1 MNSGYVLKLDMEK
14 FGIKPKPNSHVSYKM
29 MKREENAELNALEDA
44 KRSAMMAA
52 GISKVEVFCINT
64 VLEEMKKARLKPDS
78 EEYMRISRAT
88 ARLVIRDRIGMWTR
102 YYTDKDGLKEWI
114 LWKLGLKKVEAFDK
128 MKRMGLNG
136 DVLHDMEIL
145 ERRSQGWE

>member
-1 MNSGYVLKLDMEK
+1 
-14 FGIKPKPNSHVSYKM
+14 
-29 MKREENAELNALEDA
+29 
-44 KRSAMMAA
+44 
-52 GISKVEVFCINT
+52 
-64 VLEEMKKARLKPDS
+64 
-78 EEYMRISRAT
+78 MRISRAT

-102 YYTDKDGLKEWI
+102 YYTDEDGLKEWI

-145 ERRSQGWE
+145 ERRSQG